1 LFERASHYVSA
12 ADGNKFNF
20 DEGEPSSTNRAAHV
34 NARSRN
40 ILRLQGTFPG
50 KLLLYRWGISGEYMR
65 KSFLI
70 STAVVALIAAA
81 GLANAQAPGASG
93 SQSAPATMNRSD
105 VPGAKAKQDDAKD
118 GVKSKAVESRP
129 VDKAVETKP
138 DKAVGK
144 PAAEMNVDK
153 SKDGMKA
160 DSKSATDTRTDQKMP
175 ASGSAQSAP
184 DAAKDGLKAD
194 SKSTTDSKSGTT
206 TGQAGTAVRQLNP
219 EQRTT
224 IRTVIK
230 EQNVKPVTNVNFS
243 ISVGTQVPRTVTFHP
258 VPRQLVTIYPDW
270 QGYEYFLVGD
280 QIIVVNPRT
289 MHIVAVLE
297 A

>member
-1 LFERASHYVSA
+1 MTVRRRIRRCSKSSRRSCRKSCRSAPTTRARSSSNSRSRRRRRSNRRNERSSKGAQRCAPFLFERASHYVSA

-70 STAVVALIAAA
+70 STAVVALSAAA

-144 PAAEMNVDK
+144 PAAEM
-153 SKDGMKA
+153 
-160 DSKSATDTRTDQKMP
+160 
-175 ASGSAQSAP
+175 
-184 DAAKDGLKAD
+184 
-194 SKSTTDSKSGTT
+194 
-206 TGQAGTAVRQLNP
+206 
-219 EQRTT
+219 
-224 IRTVIK
+224 
-230 EQNVKPVTNVNFS
+230 
-243 ISVGTQVPRTVTFHP
+243 
-258 VPRQLVTIYPDW
+258 
-270 QGYEYFLVGD
+270 
-280 QIIVVNPRT
+280 
-289 MHIVAVLE
+289 
-297 A
+297 